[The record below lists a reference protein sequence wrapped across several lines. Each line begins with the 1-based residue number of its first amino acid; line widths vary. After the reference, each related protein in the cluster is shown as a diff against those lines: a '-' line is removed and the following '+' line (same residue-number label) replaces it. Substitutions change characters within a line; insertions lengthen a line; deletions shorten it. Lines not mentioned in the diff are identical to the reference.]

1 MNFLDS
7 FFKSG
12 IEGVGNV
19 VDDIIDNFVESP
31 EEKNKAKALWLTH
44 DLELKKQAAQAEI
57 EVYKDRQSAREMY
70 KDDSSLQKIF
80 AITFLIG
87 YIGLTGVILYFLF
100 SGTLT
105 GLENWGVALI
115 SSIFTAMS
123 TKVATICDFLFGGS
137 SKPSEGNKIDLS
149 SMDTKKK

>member
-1 MNFLDS
+1 MGFLDN

-12 IEGVGNV
+12 
-19 VDDIIDNFVESP
+19 VDGIINGAGSIIDKFVESP
-31 EEKNKAKALWLTH
+31 EEKNKAKAELLEYELT
-44 DLELKKQAAQAEI
+44 LKKMSAQAEI
-57 EVYKDRQSAREMY
+57 EVYKDRNSARDMY

-80 AITFLIG
+80 AITFLVG

-105 GLENWGVALI
+105 GLENWAVALI

-137 SKPSEGNKIDLS
+137 SKPSKGNELDLS
-149 SMDTKKK
+149 GAKKK

>member
-1 MNFLDS
+1 MGFLDS

-12 IEGVGNV
+12 
-19 VDDIIDNFVESP
+19 VDGIIKGTGDILDKFIESP
-31 EEKNKAKALWLTH
+31 EEKNKAKAELLAHELTI
-44 DLELKKQAAQAEI
+44 KKMAAQAEI
-57 EVYKDRQSAREMY
+57 EVYKDRNSAREMY

-80 AITFLIG
+80 AITFLVG
-87 YIGLTGVILYFLF
+87 YIGLTGAILYFLF

-105 GLENWGVALI
+105 GLENWAVALI

-137 SKPSEGNKIDLS
+137 SKPKADQTLDLS
-149 SMDTKKK
+149 GMVKKKQ